1 MSMMIGRKLKRIK
14 GLYQL
19 WETVSGGSSI
29 TPFFT
34 FKEDLITWLLEND
47 TSITKRMSREDWNEF
62 FDNGFGFINIF
73 TEEFILK

>member
-1 MSMMIGRKLKRIK
+1 MFMMIGRELKRIK

-19 WETVSGGSSI
+19 WETVSEGSPI

-47 TSITKRMSREDWNEF
+47 TSITKTMTREDWNDF
-62 FDNGFGFINIF
+62 FDNNFGLINIQTQRF
-73 TEEFILK
+73 TLK